1 MRELRSEIVCD
12 RRVLLVEDDD
22 GRYAVCIQV
31 RGPQGAWEDISL
43 HADQGL
49 ALHAASRRYRL
60 RLAEQQARILG
71 WKSYT

>member
-1 MRELRSEIVCD
+1 MRELQSEIVGD
-12 RRVLLVEDDD
+12 RRVLLVEDDG
-22 GRYAVCIQV
+22 GRYAVWIQV
-31 RGPQGAWEDISL
+31 RGPRDVWEDISL

-71 WKSYT
+71 WKS